1 MYSVEK
7 KTNKITL
14 TRGDTLKCKIN
25 LFYSDGSPYV
35 PAAGDKCRFALKKV
49 YTDANYIILKSIP
62 TATMILQ
69 LDPNDTKPL
78 DFGTYTYDIE
88 MTFDDGTVYTFVT
101 PSPFIID
108 KEVY

>member
-78 DFGTYTYDIE
+78 DFGTYWFYIV
-88 MTFDDGTVYTFVT
+88 MIFG
-101 PSPFIID
+101 
-108 KEVY
+108 